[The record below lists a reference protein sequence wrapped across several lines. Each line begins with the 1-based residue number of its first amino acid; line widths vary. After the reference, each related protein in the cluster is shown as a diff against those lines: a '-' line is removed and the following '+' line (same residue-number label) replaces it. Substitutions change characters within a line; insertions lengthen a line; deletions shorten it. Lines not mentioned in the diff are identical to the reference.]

1 MRQCETYETNYII
14 WMFFLPPFLLLY
26 EYLGVGFAGDEMLG
40 VGLELTKELFDWD
53 SLVLNESLLCENALV
68 ITDVDFDEGWDELFW
83 LRNLIS

>member
-1 MRQCETYETNYII
+1 MRQRETYETNYII

-26 EYLGVGFAGDEMLG
+26 EYLGIGFAGDGMLG

-68 ITDVDFDEGWDELFW
+68 ITDVDFDESWDELFW